1 MGSPWKQKTCW
12 RIPEENSDK
21 KNLDMIVANNLKDK
35 GAGFGVDTNLITIIT
50 RDRELQ
56 LELMSKQDAAN
67 CILDEI
73 IRKIGNRE

>member
-1 MGSPWKQKTCW
+1 M
-12 RIPEENSDK
+12 
-21 KNLDMIVANNLKDK
+21 KDK

-73 IRKIGNRE
+73 IRKTGNRE